1 MKSAKLPLPGT
12 LRVLKI
18 SIPCNQL
25 DYIMETYIGQ
35 SINAQDIAYDCRLI
49 QSIPSDGIDPLEFAE
64 ILLENWKKRHAG
76 QFHELGGREHR
87 IKITMMPREIE
98 NDNHLHIEKIKKW
111 KVKR

>member
-18 SIPCNQL
+18 SIPCNPL

-64 ILLENWKKRHAG
+64 ILLENWKKRHDG
-76 QFHELGGREHR
+76 QFHDLGGRERR
-87 IKITMMPREIE
+87 IKITIAPRETV
-98 NDNHLHIEKIKKW
+98 NDNRLHMEKIKKYRVR
-111 KVKR
+111 K